1 MGIAVLTGDQTIRM
15 QAFGRCLPL
24 LLATIAFA
32 FATDEDVERRLSNR
46 DCPMRNKT
54 IKTGIV
60 LPSECVQ
67 LQGKWVRSWQSCGS
81 ICTRTRACK
90 AWTYKGGRCNLYRNG
105 KKTCGFVTSG
115 GVGTI
120 AGYSGC
126 QV

>member
-1 MGIAVLTGDQTIRM
+1 MGVPDTELFQTRM
-15 QAFGRCLPL
+15 QLLIL
-24 LLATIAFA
+24 LLATVAL
-32 FATDEDVERRLSNR
+32 ATAATSLDNNEDVERRLSNR
-46 DCPMRNKT
+46 GCPLRNRT

-67 LQGKWVRSWQSCGS
+67 LQGKWVRSWQSCGAM
-81 ICTRTRACK
+81 CTRNRACK
-90 AWTYKGGRCNLYRNG
+90 AWTYKGGRCNLYKNG
-105 KKTCGFVTSG
+105 KKTCGFVSTG